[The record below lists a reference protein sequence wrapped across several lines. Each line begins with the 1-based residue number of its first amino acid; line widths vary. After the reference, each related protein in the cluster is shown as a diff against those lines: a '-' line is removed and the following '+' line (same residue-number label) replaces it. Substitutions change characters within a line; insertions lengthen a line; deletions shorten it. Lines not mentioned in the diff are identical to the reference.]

1 MPFNIV
7 FERLPQYV
15 RYEAS
20 GPASLQNYADLIDRA
35 ARETLAA
42 RDRLVM
48 VDLRGVIGRLAFSD
62 QFFIGELVVRQL
74 QHVAR
79 LATVVPDEPASYN
92 SQKVANR
99 HEFSMRGFRSED
111 EARSWLL
118 EGR

>member
-15 RYEAS
+15 RYQAS
-20 GPASLQNYADLIDRA
+20 GLASLKNYSDLIDQT

-62 QFFIGELVVRQL
+62 QFFIGELVVRKL
-74 QHVAR
+74 QHLQR
-79 LATVVPDEPASYN
+79 LATVVPDEPDSYN

-99 HEFSMRGFRSED
+99 HDFSLRGFRAEH
-111 EARSWLL
+111 EARTWLL

>member
-15 RYEAS
+15 RYQAS
-20 GPASLQNYADLIDRA
+20 GLASLKNYSDLIDQA

-62 QFFIGELVVRQL
+62 QFFIGELVVRKL
-74 QHVAR
+74 QHLLR
-79 LATVVPDEPASYN
+79 LATVVPDEPESYN

-99 HEFSMRGFRSED
+99 HEFRLRGF
-111 EARSWLL
+111 
-118 EGR
+118 